1 MATLSIP
8 DRFSPTFH
16 RTAVALLFAM
26 ALLSDVAEAQLA
38 HEGKAT
44 EPEFRS

>member
-1 MATLSIP
+1 
-8 DRFSPTFH
+8 
-16 RTAVALLFAM
+16 M